1 MKCLVAYIFCV
12 FLMMVSI
19 SSDAQNIAYLDSLEN
34 FRNNYIETHEV
45 ITGKERSKLQFF
57 PIDEKYR
64 VLARAERIF
73 DAPWFN
79 IETSSGRPRVYRT
92 HAVIHFTL
100 DGKMFSLQVYQS
112 KELLNNSQYADYLI
126 LPFTD
131 LTCGSETY
139 ENGRYID
146 LTTGLLETEMVIIDF
161 NKAYNPYCAYISN
174 RYSCPIPP
182 KENSLPV
189 AIKAGEKKYGEVH

>member
-1 MKCLVAYIFCV
+1 MKWLLAYICTAC
-12 FLMMVSI
+12 LLLSI
-19 SSDAQNIAYLDSLEN
+19 SSDAQNSAYLDSLKN
-34 FRNNYIETHEV
+34 FRSNYIESHEV
-45 ITGKERSKLQFF
+45 ITGKERSNLQFF
-57 PIDEKYR
+57 PINEKYR
-64 VLARAERIF
+64 VLASTERIF

-92 HAVIHFTL
+92 YAVIHFTI
-100 DGKMFSLQVYQS
+100 DGTKYKLQVYQS

-131 LTCGSETY
+131 LTCGNETY

-146 LTTGLLETEMVIIDF
+146 LTTGLLEAETVIIDF

-189 AIKAGEKKYGEVH
+189 AIKAGEKKYGEAH